1 MIYNFNALDESSGEE
16 EDNSQN
22 IAMTEEDKKR
32 NEIQKLQKIRD
43 EKRKQLLALTKQG
56 ETEDIE
62 HQNKIKELSKNALKL
77 SRSVSEQK
85 KAADDLEKKLATTPI
100 DPEIEQQKP
109 LSEQQAQTEAIRVL
123 RLKIDS
129 LKTEINKSKRALAL
143 EGGNK
148 NRAAQIKKL
157 KQQMAEIQLPEED
170 PNALPTKSAGAQ
182 FDIPELKAD
191 ITKLSGEQSRLDLK
205 LKGLKAR
212 VKTLNPTNLK
222 AQIKEKL
229 QQSQN
234 NDEIIKKLTPKPED
248 PSQKKPKQYKLHITQ
263 QSRLSVMIHGL
274 HHELVERQKEINHN
288 KTLQGEAGI
297 TREIERMQKRL
308 HLLESSMSCCF

>member
-1 MIYNFNALDESSGEE
+1 MIYNFNAIDDSSSEE
-16 EDNSQN
+16 EDQQQD

-43 EKRKQLLALTKQG
+43 EKRKQLLQMSKQG
-56 ETEDIE
+56 ENEDIE

-77 SRSVSEQK
+77 SKTVSEQK
-85 KAADDLEKKLATTPI
+85 KAADELEKKLATIPI
-100 DPEIEQQKP
+100 DPEVEQQKP
-109 LSEQQAQTEAIRVL
+109 LSEQQAQNEAIRNL
-123 RLKIDS
+123 RLQIDS
-129 LKTEINKSKRALAL
+129 LKVEISKSKRALAL

-148 NRAAQIKKL
+148 NRAVQIKKL
-157 KQQMAEIQLPEED
+157 RQQMAEIQIPEED

-191 ITKLSGEQSRLDLK
+191 IAKLSGEQSRLDLK
-205 LKGLKAR
+205 LKGLRAR
-212 VKTLNPTNLK
+212 VKNLNPTELK

-229 QQSQN
+229 KQSQSF
-234 NDEIIKKLTPKPED
+234 DERINKLKPKPD
-248 PSQKKPKQYKLHITQ
+248 SPDQKKPKQYKLHITQ

-274 HHELVERQKEINHN
+274 HHELIERQKEINHN
-288 KTLQGEAGI
+288 KTPQGEIGI

-308 HLLESSMSCCF
+308 HLLESSMSCCI